1 MGTEQ
6 KAKKIPKDVF
16 EKMWSNLT
24 VREQYGEDII

>member
-1 MGTEQ
+1 MGTVQ

-24 VREQYGEDII
+24 GREKYDEDII

>member
-1 MGTEQ
+1 MGTVQ

-24 VREQYGEDII
+24 GREEYDEDII